1 MSEND
6 KIKQQAEAAAPTNQ
20 GEGPKVDL
28 SEEELAALCKA
39 HVYSSCNVMSEAED
53 IKLRALADNE
63 NFKRRIQRETEEV
76 RKYATESVLA
86 DLLPVLDNLGLAIE
100 HAGSDAA
107 CKNIVMGVDMTR
119 KVFLDILARHGLEP
133 CGADAEEFNPEIHE
147 AVGMQPGGEIPANH
161 VLKVMQAGYRLR
173 GRLLR
178 PAKVLV
184 SQG

>member
-1 MSEND
+1 MTLEND
-6 KIKQQAEAAAPTNQ
+6 TTQTQDTPAPETPEAEIARLKQEVAAEAD
-20 GEGPKVDL
+20 KR
-28 SEEELAALCKA
+28 
-39 HVYSSCNVMSEAED
+39 
-53 IKLRALADNE
+53 LRALADTE
-63 NFKRRIQRETEEV
+63 NLKKRLIKEKEEFV
-76 RKYATESVLA
+76 KFAAESVLA
-86 DLLPVLDNLGLAIE
+86 DLLPVLDNLDLALA
-100 HAGSDAA
+100 HGRGVPA
-107 CKNIVMGVDMTR
+107 CKDVVMGVDMTR

-133 CGADAEEFNPEIHE
+133 CGADGEEFNPEIHE

>member
-1 MSEND
+1 MTLEND
-6 KIKQQAEAAAPTNQ
+6 AQKAPEEAAPLT
-20 GEGPKVDL
+20 P
-28 SEEELAALCKA
+28 EEEIARLREEVA
-39 HVYSSCNVMSEAED
+39 SAED
-53 IKLRALADNE
+53 RRLRALAEADNLK
-63 NFKRRIQRETEEV
+63 KRLIREKEEFV
-76 RKYATESVLA
+76 KFAAEGVLA
-86 DLLPVLDNLGLAIE
+86 DLLPVLDNLDLALA
-100 HAGSDAA
+100 HGRSVAA
-107 CKNIVMGVDMTR
+107 CKDVVMGVDMTR

-133 CGADAEEFNPEIHE
+133 CGADGEEFNPEIHE